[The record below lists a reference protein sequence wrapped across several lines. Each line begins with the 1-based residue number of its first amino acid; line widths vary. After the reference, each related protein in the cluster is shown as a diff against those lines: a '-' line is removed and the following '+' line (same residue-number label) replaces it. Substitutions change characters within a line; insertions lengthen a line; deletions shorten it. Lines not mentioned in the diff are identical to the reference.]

1 MGMLRLLFATI
12 TAAVVSAAPL
22 DAAPLPA
29 QSAAPLDAAQA
40 AEREALLARLPTHP
54 YFQRVELAA
63 CSDFAPTLWL
73 VQRPANAKPGFERDF
88 AALCEP
94 WVAAARALL
103 RDELGAAL
111 PAARRPGRALD
122 TLVVLASEGDFG
134 NYWKLCGTPDSSG
147 MNHWNGELDVGVV
160 KRDIFE
166 TPDDAR
172 DRAEALYVLGRSLLD
187 GLAQGDPAAPGRE
200 LWVRE
205 GLSFALAGH
214 DGDAQAARV
223 ATLRTGTLRWY
234 VARLLDAEQR
244 ALAWL
249 PIEELLRVA
258 DWNGLLALQSK
269 RTGATIDASS
279 DAAVE
284 VRYAFLAESSLFVH
298 WLLREEGGKLRPLL
312 VERLAALLGT
322 REKLKAA
329 PVAVDAAALQAGFAQ
344 FLARAAKGS
353 LEKELQLS
361 PELAAALAKG
371 DGGSASAARSGA
383 AGAAERGR
391 SGGDANASGFTSKL
405 LDPAFEPALLL
416 EEPLPPEARLGMA
429 LRRAGDGDL
438 DGAKGAL
445 EALRAELP
453 AGDPLAQRAQ
463 RDVERLVEL
472 SAARREFLLAAK
484 GDKRKLKFDHDGAA
498 RSGTA
503 QEVEGDVLLLSG
515 AKGVVERVPLAAIG
529 CEELLRTMS
538 EWKRET
544 GSATA
549 RAFAALLAGRKA
561 WAKGIAGATPPEVAL
576 RDDGAQAAALLKS
589 GAAAALIESLARAP
603 RPATVAH
610 GEAAL
615 EQVRALLTQHRSEPL
630 VLARL
635 PALRTL
641 AAFAAAPLFE
651 ARGLPGLGLAGKVES
666 LGEGRLRVTWD
677 FEDAKQAQD
686 FEPAPVRVE
695 LHGSYALQYPIADSY
710 LKVEKG
716 ALRMRGKAAW
726 RCKVAFAAPL
736 TCRYQFSYVEP
747 KPYIENCRC
756 SVSILVCDDGGK
768 RLINT
773 LDMAG
778 VEARDGAKFES
789 DNDATRTD
797 WDVAYDVTLTHD
809 GKQATL
815 RCEGFP
821 QRQVPVGTRQSGQFG
836 VMTYSDVEVT
846 LDLLVLEASL
856 DPTELARRREAWLE
870 QELAA
875 LFDGKPAKR

>member
-1 MGMLRLLFATI
+1 MGMLRLLLASI
-12 TAAVVSAAPL
+12 AAAASAAAPL
-22 DAAPLPA
+22 AAV
-29 QSAAPLDAAQA
+29 QD
-40 AEREALLARLPTHP
+40 AERDALLARLATHP

-134 NYWKLCGTPDSSG
+134 NYWKLCGSADSSG
-147 MNHWNGELDVGVV
+147 MNHWNRELDLGVV

-166 TPDDAR
+166 AQDDAR
-172 DRAEALYVLGRSLLD
+172 DRSDALYVLVRSLLD
-187 GLAQGDPAAPGRE
+187 GLAQGDPAAPARE

-205 GLSFALAGH
+205 GLAYALASH
-214 DGDAQAARV
+214 DGDAKAARV
-223 ATLRTGTLRWY
+223 ATLPTGTLRWY
-234 VARLLDAEQR
+234 VTRLQDAEQR

-258 DWNGLLALQSK
+258 DWNGLLALQAK
-269 RTGATIDASS
+269 RTGTKIDANS
-279 DAAVE
+279 DAAVD
-284 VRYAFLAESSLFVH
+284 VRYAFLAESALFVH
-298 WLLREEGGKLRPLL
+298 WLLREEGGKGRPLL
-312 VERLAALLGT
+312 IERLAALLGT
-322 REKLKAA
+322 RDALKAA
-329 PVAVDAAALQAGFAQ
+329 PVTVDAAALQAGFAQ
-344 FLARAAKGS
+344 FLARAAKGA
-353 LEKELQLS
+353 LAKEQQLS
-361 PELAAALAKG
+361 PELVTALAKG
-371 DGGSASAARSGA
+371 DAGSVGVAAATA
-383 AGAAERGR
+383 ADRGR
-391 SGGDANASGFTSKL
+391 GGGDADASGFTSKL

-438 DGAKGAL
+438 DGAKGAI
-445 EALRAELP
+445 EALQAELP

-472 SAARREFLLAAK
+472 AAARREFLVAAK
-484 GDKRKLKFDHDGAA
+484 GDKRKLKFDHGGVA
-498 RSGTA
+498 RTGTA

-515 AKGVVERVPLAAIG
+515 AKGAVERVPLAAIG

-561 WAKGIAGATPPEVAL
+561 WAKGIAGSTPAEVAL
-576 RDDGAQAAALLKS
+576 RDDGALAAALLKS

-615 EQVRALLTQHRSEPL
+615 EQVRALLSQHRSEPL
-630 VLARL
+630 VVARL

-677 FEDAKQAQD
+677 FEDAKQVQD

-695 LHGSYALQYPIADSY
+695 LRGSHSLKIPEKSSYA
-710 LKVEKG
+710 KVERG
-716 ALRMRGKAAW
+716 ALRLRGSNFW
-726 RCKVAFAAPL
+726 RCRAGFAAPL
-736 TCRYQFSYVEP
+736 TCTYRFSYVEP
-747 KPYIENCRC
+747 KPFIDDSVC
-756 SVSILVCDDGGK
+756 SLSLLLCDDGVK
-768 RLINT
+768 RLLKT
-773 LDMAG
+773 FDMAG
-778 VEARDGAKFES
+778 IEVRDTGKYEQQ
-789 DNDATRTD
+789 NEPTVTD
-797 WDVAYDVTLTHD
+797 WDTPYEVTVVHD
-809 GKQATL
+809 GKRATL
-815 RCEGFP
+815 RCEGHP
-821 QRQVPVGTRQSGQFG
+821 ERSVPVHTRQSGQLG
-836 VMTYSDVEVT
+836 LMSYSDVEVA
-846 LDLLVLEASL
+846 LDQLVLEASL

-870 QELAA
+870 QELAT
-875 LFDGKPAKR
+875 LFDAKPAKR